1 MCKEDKPSCSDGAYC
16 PTKDDIKNHI
26 YRAKKAFELLK
37 FDQHN
42 LELKLKALK
51 DESPNNSSK
60 YMFRSFKQK
69 AESDEFHATNSIL
82 ILNRLYSG
90 YTRRS
95 GNRNYY
101 NSMEVKSA

>member
-1 MCKEDKPSCSDGAYC
+1 MCKEDKPSCSDGAYW
-16 PTKDDIKNHI
+16 PTKEDIKNHV
-26 YRAKKAFELLK
+26 YRAKKAFELSK

-69 AESDEFHATNSIL
+69 AESDDFHATNSTNFEQTLLWIHQEKWQQEL
-82 ILNRLYSG
+82 L
-90 YTRRS
+90 
-95 GNRNYY
+95 
-101 NSMEVKSA
+101 